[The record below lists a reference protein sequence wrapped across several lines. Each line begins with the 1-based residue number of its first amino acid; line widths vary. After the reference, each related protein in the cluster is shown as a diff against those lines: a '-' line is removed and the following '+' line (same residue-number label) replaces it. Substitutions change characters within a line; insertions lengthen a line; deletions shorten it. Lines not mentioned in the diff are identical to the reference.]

1 MKINIESVG
10 MTPSENL
17 QALIHKKVGKLEKFF
32 PRIITAD
39 VTLKATQD
47 SRKTSEAEVR
57 LNVPND
63 TLFAGSRADSYEK
76 ALTDSVDA
84 LERQI
89 KKYKEKLSVY

>member
-10 MTPSENL
+10 MTPSETL
-17 QALIHKKVGKLEKFF
+17 KSLINKKVGKLDKFF
-32 PRIITAD
+32 DRIVTAD
-39 VTLKATQD
+39 VKLKATQD
-47 SRKTSEAEVR
+47 TKNNSEAEIR

-63 TLFAGSRADSYEK
+63 TLFAGRRADSYEK
-76 ALTDSVDA
+76 ALTETVDA